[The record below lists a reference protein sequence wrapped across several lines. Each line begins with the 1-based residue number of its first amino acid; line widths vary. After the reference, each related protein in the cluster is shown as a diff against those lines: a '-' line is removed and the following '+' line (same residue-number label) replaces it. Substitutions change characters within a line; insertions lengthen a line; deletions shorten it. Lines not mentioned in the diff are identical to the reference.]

1 MLQHYFVGKAFKKA
15 TESQDYAGY
24 LVGSKIISVSL
35 GLIIVLLNKLV
46 CGKIVSGVAYLSKSH
61 TKSELRGTYAAKLS
75 VLCFLNAAIGI
86 YLYYWIWNV
95 NLVGTG
101 GFVEVQ
107 SWLIIWNAIL
117 PLLMELIDL
126 SSVLKKSQQEKAL
139 QDSYQNKSYLT
150 QKQANQLME
159 FVEYNLGDSYSDA
172 MQTLWLT
179 VLFALVLPAATIFG
193 ALSLLGYYFINKY
206 NLLSKRSVNETL
218 CKTLSD
224 HMVELTEYSLPL
236 FSFGGLYFIH
246 KITGEYDFMLIVL
259 LIVGL
264 GYLAIPFKE
273 FIDTFFSKKSINSK
287 QPYQVAERSFIT
299 NYDRENPFYQD
310 ASVNNLMN
318 KFAAQNLLN
327 QQLKYSNTIRKVE
340 ED

>member
-1 MLQHYFVGKAFKKA
+1 
-15 TESQDYAGY
+15 
-24 LVGSKIISVSL
+24 
-35 GLIIVLLNKLV
+35 
-46 CGKIVSGVAYLSKSH
+46 
-61 TKSELRGTYAAKLS
+61 
-75 VLCFLNAAIGI
+75 
-86 YLYYWIWNV
+86 
-95 NLVGTG
+95 
-101 GFVEVQ
+101 
-107 SWLIIWNAIL
+107 
-117 PLLMELIDL
+117 MELIDL

-246 KITGEYDFMLIVL
+246 KITGE
-259 LIVGL
+259 
-264 GYLAIPFKE
+264 
-273 FIDTFFSKKSINSK
+273 
-287 QPYQVAERSFIT
+287 
-299 NYDRENPFYQD
+299 
-310 ASVNNLMN
+310 
-318 KFAAQNLLN
+318 
-327 QQLKYSNTIRKVE
+327 
-340 ED
+340 